1 VLSALRRGRGR
12 GLYRA
17 LGMVGGLGEV
27 LLRGGGGL
35 MLCGAGGPS
44 LGVVFSSFS
53 YSLGWWGGEEA
64 VGVWL

>member
-1 VLSALRRGRGR
+1 
-12 GLYRA
+12 
-17 LGMVGGLGEV
+17 MVGGLGEV